1 MAWGDRRESWRG
13 DAKATRMRAGK
24 MILPII
30 PTHLRSFAL
39 ISAAGLGPF
48 FSMGLPGTSQR
59 QAVQVPVTINKKSWG
74 DLIGVSPQRTLG

>member
-24 MILPII
+24 NDFAD
-30 PTHLRSFAL
+30 HFHSFPL

>member
-24 MILPII
+24 MILP
-30 PTHLRSFAL
+30 L

-59 QAVQVPVTINKKSWG
+59 QAVQVPVTTNKKSWG